1 MLRFS
6 NLRCT
11 CQCLN
16 SYSLHVFQ
24 AYCNMSYTRGTEAF
38 TVVSLCCLCQTH
50 RSAMA
55 EVKDLLGVQGR
66 SDSFPRY
73 SVVLLC
79 SFSRLV

>member
-1 MLRFS
+1 M
-6 NLRCT
+6 
-11 CQCLN
+11 
-16 SYSLHVFQ
+16 
-24 AYCNMSYTRGTEAF
+24 TRGTEAF

>member
-24 AYCNMSYTRGTEAF
+24 ASCNMTRGTEAF
-38 TVVSLCCLCQTH
+38 TH

>member
-24 AYCNMSYTRGTEAF
+24 AYCNMTRGTEAF